1 MRILFTLFVSLSLA
15 GLPLLGQAKR
25 VDDVVLKNAG
35 KAASDGDW
43 LSYGLTPGESR
54 YSPLKQIDSA
64 NAQRLGLA
72 WSFEIGPGGGNQEAT
87 PLAYDGIIYSV
98 TNYSVVFAVDART
111 GKEKWRWDP
120 EVNQKATA
128 DKMCCGVV
136 NRGIAI
142 YHDKVYVPVND
153 GRLLA
158 LDINTGRPVWEAR
171 VTYPQLEQSLTMA
184 PRIAKGKV
192 VVGISGGDRPT
203 RGFFAAYNA
212 DTGALAWK
220 DYTVPGDPSK
230 GFESEDMRKAAAT
243 WDKDWWKL
251 GGGGAV
257 WDGMA
262 FDPDTDLFYVG
273 VGNAEPWPQS
283 LRTHAG
289 ENTDVA
295 SGKDNLYTASI
306 LAVDINTGK
315 IKWHFQATPGDS
327 WDFDAVQDLI
337 LAEVNV
343 KGKNRKVLMQA
354 NRNGFFYTLD
364 RVTGEFLA
372 ATPYAK
378 INWATG
384 VDEKTGRPFVN
395 PAVRYGKS
403 PVSISPGGGGAHN
416 WAPMSYN
423 AGTGLVYIPS
433 AGNTSFTFSADLDF
447 KPDSS
452 RVGGASQ
459 IGLNMN
465 TRGMTPEKPPSIGPD
480 PIEGGATGVLTAFD
494 PVKQE
499 IRWRAPGGGAIG
511 GGTSTT
517 AGNLVFQTT
526 PDGRFLAYSADK
538 GEKLYEVN
546 TGLGNGMGP
555 PITFSVDGKQY
566 VALAGGIGPRQGPP
580 GRGPARPVLKPHLL
594 VFALDGKAELPKAE
608 APTPAP
614 TDAPHQ

>member
-1 MRILFTLFVSLSLA
+1 MRISLTLPISIAFAAVALS
-15 GLPLLGQAKR
+15 GQSKR
-25 VDDVVLKNAG
+25 VDDLVLKNAG
-35 KAASDGDW
+35 KTATDGDW
-43 LSYGLTPGESR
+43 LSYGLTPGETR
-54 YSPLKQIDSA
+54 YSPLKQIDST
-64 NAQRLGLA
+64 NVNRLGLA
-72 WSFEIGPGGGNQEAT
+72 WAFEVGPGGGNQEAT
-87 PLAYDGIIYSV
+87 PLVYDGTIYSV

-120 EVNQKATA
+120 QVNQKATS

-153 GRLLA
+153 GRLQA
-158 LDINTGRPVWEAR
+158 LDINTGLPVWEAR
-171 VTYPQLEQSLTMA
+171 VTYPQLEQTLTVA

-220 DYTVPGDPSK
+220 NYTVPGDPSK
-230 GFESEDMRKAAAT
+230 PFENEDMRKAAAT
-243 WDKDWWKL
+243 WDADWWKL
-251 GGGGAV
+251 GAGGAV

-262 FDPDTDLFYVG
+262 YDPDAELFYVG
-273 VGNAEPWPQS
+273 TGNAEPWPQA
-283 LRTHAG
+283 LRSKG
-289 ENTDVA
+289 VA

-337 LAEVNV
+337 LADVTF
-343 KGKNRKVLMQA
+343 KGKTRKVLMQA

-364 RVTGEFLA
+364 RVSGEFLA
-372 ATPYAK
+372 AQPYAK
-378 INWATG
+378 INWAKG
-384 VDEKTGRPFVN
+384 VDEKTGRPLVN
-395 PAVRYGKS
+395 PEMRYGRS
-403 PVSISPGGGGAHN
+403 PVSVSPGGGGAHN

-433 AGNTSFTFSADLDF
+433 AGNTSFTFAADMDF
-447 KPDSS
+447 KPDAS

-465 TRGMTPEKPPSIGPD
+465 TRGMKPEKPDSIGPD
-480 PIEGGATGVLTAFD
+480 AIEGGANGVLTAFD

-499 IRWRAPGGGAIG
+499 IRWRAAGGGAIG
-511 GGTSTT
+511 GGTVTT
-517 AGNLVFQTT
+517 AGNLVFQVI
-526 PDGRFLAYSADK
+526 PDGRLMAYSADK
-538 GEKLYEVN
+538 GEKLYEIN

-566 VALAGGIGPRQGPP
+566 VAVAGGIGPRQGGG
-580 GRGPARPVLKPHLL
+580 GRGPAPAAVLKPQLL
-594 VFALDGKAELPKAE
+594 VFTLDGKAELPKAV
-608 APTPAP
+608 APGAAASP
-614 TDAPHQ
+614 DGPHQ